1 MGDTRKRAYMSNTVV
16 LAAVLVAAFAYAVPA
31 SAATLTINDLTDSV
45 SFSFTGF
52 TSFAQVASGESG
64 HFSGSYTSAT
74 PPAATAIR
82 FYNITGPGEALS
94 DTLSITVAPTT
105 TSGNTSVVVDFFSDI
120 EGGAALTPLSCTTVF
135 PTACI
140 SASIAEIG
148 TSQTVVSGVSDL
160 IVSFASDAVP
170 LPAALPLFAS
180 GLGALG
186 LLAWRAKKKA
196 AALAT

>member
-1 MGDTRKRAYMSNTVV
+1 MNSKYLGMALGASMS
-16 LAAVLVAAFAYAVPA
+16 LCAPALA
-31 SAATLTINDLTDSV
+31 SAATLTIDDLTDSV

-52 TSFAQVASGESG
+52 TSFAAITSGESG
-64 HFSGSYTSAT
+64 NIIGSYTSTT

-82 FYNITGPGEALS
+82 FYNITGAGETLS

-105 TSGNTSVVVDFFSDI
+105 ISGNTSVTVAFFSDT

-140 SASIAEIG
+140 SASIAETG
-148 TSQTVVSGVSDL
+148 ASQTVNAGVADL
-160 IVSFASDAVP
+160 IVSFASDLEAVP
-170 LPAALPLFAS
+170 LPGALPLFAT

-186 LLAWRAKKKA
+186 LLGWRRKRKA
-196 AALAT
+196 AA

>member
-1 MGDTRKRAYMSNTVV
+1 MNSARYVGMALGASMS
-16 LAAVLVAAFAYAVPA
+16 LCAPALA

-45 SFSFTGF
+45 SFSFSGF

-64 HFSGSYTSAT
+64 HFTGSYTSAT

-82 FYNITGPGEALS
+82 FYNITDAGETLS
-94 DTLSITVAPTT
+94 DTLSITVAPTN
-105 TSGNTSVVVDFFSDI
+105 TSGNTSVTVDFVSDT

-140 SASIAEIG
+140 SASIAETG
-148 TSQTVVSGVSDL
+148 ASQTVNSGVADL
-160 IVSFASDAVP
+160 IVSFASDREVP

-186 LLAWRAKKKA
+186 LLGWRKKRKQA
-196 AALAT
+196 A